1 METIGREASLGLGFR
16 GFRFA
21 FRGGAPGFVVWDLGC
36 RFYGL
41 GLLVGFK
48 NIQHSCLVYCQALH
62 LLQDTGC
69 L

>member
-36 RFYGL
+36 RF
-41 GLLVGFK
+41 
-48 NIQHSCLVYCQALH
+48 
-62 LLQDTGC
+62 
-69 L
+69 